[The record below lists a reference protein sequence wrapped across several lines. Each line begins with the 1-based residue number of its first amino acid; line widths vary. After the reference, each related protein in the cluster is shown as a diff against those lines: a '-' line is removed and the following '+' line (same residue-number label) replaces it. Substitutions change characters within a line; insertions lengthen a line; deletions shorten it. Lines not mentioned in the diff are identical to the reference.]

1 MYIALTR
8 DSRDPIIGSTRST
21 KGGRSMSNEEQ
32 QGRQRGFWA
41 TLAKSVAEIIVLI
54 LRLTFAAVRAW
65 WRWAGRRTSTWGKVL
80 AYGGPIA
87 VVLVIIIAAATSGSG
102 GDDGDDN
109 HAATLPTQAQ
119 QATATATSEVTPSP
133 EVTPTSE
140 ATPTPGAFETARPAV
155 TATAEGVAA
164 PYEIVERHDISL
176 GGAVRVVRVRF
187 SIRVEREATE
197 AQLRQIAEDIIES
210 EKKAQSVNAISFF
223 FYLPGSDTTGMYTA
237 GKADWAP
244 DGEWG
249 NADQVKAGDYSRH
262 ELVVEAG
269 GVFTPVTPSGPA
281 AEIPES
287 TRRQMFYDLVAA
299 QNSGIGDQE
308 AYEVIAQ
315 RYGVSVDVV
324 EQVTAEGV
332 TKGWPMPLP
341 P

>member
-1 MYIALTR
+1 
-8 DSRDPIIGSTRST
+8 
-21 KGGRSMSNEEQ
+21 MSNEEQ
-32 QGRQRGFWA
+32 QGRPRGFWE

-54 LRLTFAAVRAW
+54 LRLTFWAVRSW
-65 WRWAGRRTSTWGKVL
+65 WRWAGRRTSRWGKVL
-80 AYGGPIA
+80 AYGSPIA
-87 VVLVIIIAAATSGSG
+87 VVLVIIIAAATSGGG
-102 GDDGDDN
+102 GDDGGDN
-109 HAATLPTQAQ
+109 HAAALPTQAR
-119 QATATATSEVTPSP
+119 QAMATPTSEVTPSP

-140 ATPTPGAFETARPAV
+140 ATPTPVAIVTARPAV
-155 TATAEGVAA
+155 TATAGGTAA
-164 PYEIVERHDISL
+164 PYEIVERDDVSL
-176 GGAVRVVRVRF
+176 GGVVRVIRVVF
-187 SIRVEREATE
+187 RVRVEREATE

-223 FYLPGSDTTGMYTA
+223 FYLPGTDTSGLYTA

-244 DGEWG
+244 DGKWE
-249 NADQVKAGDYSRH
+249 NADQVEAGDYSRH
-262 ELVVEAG
+262 QLVVEAG
-269 GVFTPVTPSGPA
+269 SVLTPVSPSGPA

-287 TRRQMFYDLVAA
+287 TRKQMFYDLVAA
-299 QNSGIGDQE
+299 QDSGIGDQE